1 MDQRQI
7 EIFRAVIDQGSV
19 TAAARVLAVSQPAV
33 SGSLAKLEKRLGFD
47 LFRREGRRLVAT
59 PEARLLHLEASHLL
73 DGFERLGRAADEI
86 AAGQRGTLTVATS
99 PAPGICWLPAVAAKF
114 RKERPQV
121 RLRFLTRSSEEIRE
135 LAGLSAFDLGLA
147 EAPFANGELVLRR
160 YVIPRV
166 VVLPRSHRLSAR
178 AELTPQLLDGE
189 DIVATVRSSWS
200 WAGVARA
207 FDGAGAVC
215 RVVAEC
221 EFTPIALN
229 MVAAGAGICFADPIT
244 AATIGSELVQRPF
257 RPLTTYEIGLLSPAH
272 GDVTILAKAF
282 ADALHAYIASFL
294 PEN

>member
-1 MDQRQI
+1 M
-7 EIFRAVIDQGSV
+7 
-19 TAAARVLAVSQPAV
+19 
-33 SGSLAKLEKRLGFD
+33 
-47 LFRREGRRLVAT
+47 
-59 PEARLLHLEASHLL
+59 
-73 DGFERLGRAADEI
+73 
-86 AAGQRGTLTVATS
+86 
-99 PAPGICWLPAVAAKF
+99 
-114 RKERPQV
+114 
-121 RLRFLTRSSEEIRE
+121 RE

-166 VVLPRSHRLSAR
+166 VVLPRSHRLAGC

-207 FDGAGAVC
+207 FDQAGAVC

-229 MVAAGAGICFADPIT
+229 MAAAGAGICFADPIT
-244 AATIGSELVQRPF
+244 AATIGAGLVQRPF

-282 ADALHAYIASFL
+282 ADALHAYITPYL
-294 PEN
+294 VEN